1 MKFIRKCDAWIE
13 RITVCVCAALF
24 AVIILVIAT
33 GVLFRSVLN
42 NPLMWTEEVTRFVS
56 IWLVFLGSS
65 ITIREDGHTSI
76 DMFETFFMKTPC
88 AITIHFVITR
98 AICMIALIVFIP
110 SSIDLIEKMG
120 TTLSAATRLPMRYVY
135 LAFTVGAVLMIIA
148 FLKLIPTKGKEILN
162 GISSEAELEDGGEKK
177 QIEKEGENQ

>member
-1 MKFIRKCDAWIE
+1 MKKILIGTFITESNANIPVKNE
-13 RITVCVCAALF
+13 ITSYDIQF
-24 AVIILVIAT
+24 
-33 GVLFRSVLN
+33 G
-42 NPLMWTEEVTRFVS
+42 
-56 IWLVFLGSS
+56 
-65 ITIREDGHTSI
+65 D
-76 DMFETFFMKTPC
+76 
-88 AITIHFVITR
+88 
-98 AICMIALIVFIP
+98 
-110 SSIDLIEKMG
+110 DLIEKMG